1 MKKLS
6 MCIVGERGHTNYVL
20 DGLHG
25 LPHARVAGISPG
37 GGAEGVAFLAAAL
50 RELGHEP
57 RFFAEYRQMLDRER
71 PDLLCVIGPFERHA
85 EMCLEAFARGIPVLC
100 EKPAALTLEELARLR
115 DAWQANPVP
124 FASLMGMRFE
134 TPFFTLFQA
143 VKAGVVGEPRL
154 IQIQKSYKLGQR
166 PDYYFRRETYGGT
179 IPWVGSHAVDLI
191 HWLSGQRFESVF
203 ATHSAQS
210 NAGCGTLEV
219 SAQMQFV
226 LSGGVAASA
235 SLDYLRP
242 SGAPSHGDDR
252 ARVAGTLGVIEAR
265 AGRVWLIDA
274 QGERELPLREPPS
287 LLADFVAQVEGRGP
301 GLQDGVQTLVV
312 TEACLLARQ
321 SADVGRVVRFAPEE
335 A

>member
-1 MKKLS
+1 METLTL
-6 MCIVGERGHTNYVL
+6 CIIGERGHTNYVL
-20 DGLHG
+20 DGLKD

-37 GGAEGVAFLAAAL
+37 GAAEGVEFLNAAL
-50 RELGHEP
+50 HCMGHEP
-57 RFFAEYRQMLDRER
+57 RLYAEYRQMLDRER

-100 EKPAALTLEELARLR
+100 EKPVALTLDELARLR
-115 DAWQANPVP
+115 DAWQVNPVP

-134 TPFFTLFQA
+134 SPFYTLFQA
-143 VKAGVVGEPRL
+143 VKAGVIGDPRL
-154 IQIQKSYKLGQR
+154 IQAQKSYRLGAR

-203 ATHSAQS
+203 ATHSAQN
-210 NAGCGTLEV
+210 NAGYGTMEV

-274 QGERELPLREPPS
+274 QGERELALREPPS
-287 LLADFVAQVEGRGP
+287 LLADFVAQVEGSGE
-301 GLQDGVQTLVV
+301 GMQDGAQTLAV

-321 SADVGRVVRFAPEE
+321 SADEGRVVRFVQEE